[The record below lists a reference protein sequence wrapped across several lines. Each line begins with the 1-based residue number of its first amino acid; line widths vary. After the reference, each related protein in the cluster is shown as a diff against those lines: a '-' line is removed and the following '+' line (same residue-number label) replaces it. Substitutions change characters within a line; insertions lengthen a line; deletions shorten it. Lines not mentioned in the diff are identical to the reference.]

1 MYILTGA
8 IMAIT
13 ITILKITRFIL
24 KTTTTANTTT
34 TIRAIKGHTI
44 QNTWEQKVEKLY
56 WAEDS

>member
-13 ITILKITRFIL
+13 ITILKITGFIL
-24 KTTTTANTTT
+24 KTTTTTTTT

>member
-13 ITILKITRFIL
+13 ITIVKITGFIL
-24 KTTTTANTTT
+24 KTTITTANTTT

-44 QNTWEQKVEKLY
+44 QNTWEQKDEKL
-56 WAEDS
+56 